1 MAGLDA
7 ESVQQTTVVNWM
19 LLGVYFTQEFLF
31 TMRKT
36 KSPICLGCDHGVV
49 ETLNHIILHCGHYN
63 SIREA
68 YLPQYLE
75 QNKFISEILD
85 VEDKILLSI
94 LDPLSSKL
102 PDSVTKS
109 WLSPNHVYKLSRQLC
124 FNIHSKRKKLYDNA
138 KKLS

>member
-1 MAGLDA
+1 MHYEEEKVSYLPGLWPRCGWK
-7 ESVQQTTVVNWM
+7 SHI
-19 LLGVYFTQEFLF
+19 LL
-31 TMRKT
+31 
-36 KSPICLGCDHGVV
+36 HW
-49 ETLNHIILHCGHYN
+49 GHYN

-68 YLPQYLE
+68 YLPQYLA

-109 WLSPNHVYKLSRQLC
+109 WLSPNQVYKLSRQLC
-124 FNIHSKRKKLYDNA
+124 FNIHSKRKKLYDDA
-138 KKLS
+138 KKLSWRVPPINE